1 MIARRPVTSQSC
13 LVFIEEYSSYEDI
26 INNIAESLQIPLH
39 QRPSLRFYHISCDGW
54 ANEIRRGGGGGGGGG
69 GGTSYESTHPPL
81 SPASPS
87 SLTEVKTKVDESNN
101 QYKDQKNTPDDL
113 NKLQINSHQSASE
126 AYDAKF
132 LSMLDQIRHDK
143 DSINISSR
151 TSSPTSNN
159 ELSLSDNNI
168 DLYFE
173 FTNLKINSIIR
184 VGGLRE
190 NIGPRAKLLV
200 IAGAQRYN
208 KPYLDKIKQLSKIYD
223 GYREIR
229 GDGNCYYRAVAFGI
243 LEYLILT
250 GKSTII
256 NYLIYLFFSRIF
268 VYYYI
273 ILYFYAFQLSYF

>member
-54 ANEIRRGGGGGGGGG
+54 ANEIRRG
-69 GGTSYESTHPPL
+69 TSYESPHHSHYSPL
-81 SPASPS
+81 SPALPS
-87 SLTEVKTKVDESNN
+87 SAAEAEAEAEAKSKVHESSDH
-101 QYKDQKNTPDDL
+101 YKDQKNKNKNTPDDFS
-113 NKLQINSHQSASE
+113 KQHINSHQSASE

-132 LSMLDQIRHDK
+132 LSMLDEIRHDK
-143 DSINISSR
+143 DSANNSSQ

-159 ELSLSDNNI
+159 DISLSDNNI

-243 LEYLILT
+243 LEYLIIT
-250 GKSTII
+250 GKSII
-256 NYLIYLFFSRIF
+256 HLVYHFFNEFFYSLL
-268 VYYYI
+268 YYI
-273 ILYFYAFQLSYF
+273 FCISTIL